1 MKETVPP
8 VRSLDWTWIFPLN
21 GGGTALKRAYAKRAD
36 SHKRD
41 RQKRRTQAEAAAR
54 EIQLPLDR
62 EELLTLMQDSLETLA
77 IELGLLVASGLLE
90 DEVTR
95 LCGRRYER
103 QPERVHTRYGHQQGV
118 ATLAG
123 QKVAITRPRVRQTDG
138 GGEVPLEMYSRL
150 QSPEAMPKAVLRRM
164 VRGVSTREYEHVV
177 DMARDGFG
185 VAKSSVSREFVRAS
199 AAEVKA
205 LAERRFDGQRFPVV
219 MIDGVEYAGETM
231 VVAMGITED
240 GTKRILGL
248 RQGATENAVVCT
260 ALLEDLR
267 ERGLDTTQPTL
278 LVLDGSKA
286 LHAAARRIW
295 GQNAVIQRCQVH
307 KKRNVKAHVPE
318 KHWPELDRRLGTAYQ
333 ESDYEAAKQSLEGT
347 AKWLSRIN
355 PDAAAS
361 LREGLEETLTVVRL
375 GVSAAL
381 RRTLATTNPIESA
394 LSVTRRVTAR
404 VTRWRDGDMRKR
416 WCAAGLLR
424 AEAKFRRVK
433 GRRAMPTLL
442 KALESLVRE
451 QRAGSKQD
459 VA

>member
-1 MKETVPP
+1 M
-8 VRSLDWTWIFPLN
+8 
-21 GGGTALKRAYAKRAD
+21 KRAYANRAKSRKRIE
-36 SHKRD
+36 
-41 RQKRRTQAEAAAR
+41 QKRRTRAKATVR

-62 EELLTLMQDSLETLA
+62 EELLSLMQDSLESLA
-77 IELGLLVASGLLE
+77 TELGLLVAFSLME

-95 LCGRRYER
+95 LCGRRYQR
-103 QPERVHTRYGHQQGV
+103 QPDRVHTRYGHQQGV

-123 QKVAITRPRVRQTDG
+123 QKVAIKRPRVRQTDG

-150 QSPEAMPKAVLRRM
+150 QSPEAMPKAVFRRM
-164 VRGVSTREYEHVV
+164 VRGVSTREYEQVV

-199 AAEVKA
+199 AAQVKV

-240 GTKRILGL
+240 GTKQILGL
-248 RQGATENAVVCT
+248 RQGATENAAVCME
-260 ALLEDLR
+260 LLEDLQQ
-267 ERGLDTTQPTL
+267 RGLDTAQPTL

-286 LHAAARRIW
+286 LHAAARRLW

-318 KHWPELDRRLGTAYQ
+318 KHLPELDQRLGAAYQ
-333 ESDYEAAKQSLEGT
+333 ESDYETAKKSLEDS
-347 AKWLSRIN
+347 ANWLMRIN

-361 LREGLEETLTVVRL
+361 LREGLEETLTVARL
-375 GVSAAL
+375 GVSGAL

-424 AEAKFRRVK
+424 AESKFRRIK

-451 QRAGSKQD
+451 QRAGSKQR